1 MIPIS
6 VVNHTLAFFTAACL
20 AAVAG
25 ATDPVFKCGALP
37 MEGHGLAKSAA
48 QADFVSGTRKVL
60 VIRVGFPDAPFTN
73 DSAAMAAVNDS
84 VAQLYNG
91 MSRAKFGWA
100 FRMHPGVITAP
111 KLKASYFGQG
121 RQVND
126 SLIAFVNAKLTELG
140 LKAGVDYQH
149 FVVNHPRDTTLPYE
163 GSSGYPNPDQ
173 WMNGT
178 YRALVLG
185 HEIGHGLGLPHA
197 AGVEADAAIM
207 PAHSGPPTQ
216 TESVEYGDRY
226 DIMGDG
232 GIKGHFN
239 SIFKENFGWID
250 SSEIRVVNQSGTF
263 RIFAHDQPG
272 NAGKLMAIR
281 LPTAGGFMSYYVEHR
296 SQVTQAESTAP
307 RGAEVRIWGYL
318 PGPPAPQWS
327 RTGIL
332 DMHPKSIAGTARGGN
347 ADFHDAALL
356 TDETYPDRFGTFTLK
371 TVAVG
376 SHSTPADSWVDVQ
389 VAWGAVGIRI
399 SRGVSRNGG
408 VASVVPVE
416 ALKAGVKASD
426 LLGRSWLG
434 VPTSQA
440 PAALPPYGWR
450 WSAREHR

>member
-1 MIPIS
+1 MCGAIPI
-6 VVNHTLAFFTAACL
+6 A
-20 AAVAG
+20 
-25 ATDPVFKCGALP
+25 
-37 MEGHGLAKSAA
+37 GHGLAKVAA
-48 QADFVSGTRKVL
+48 QADFVTGTRKVL
-60 VIRVGFPDAPFTN
+60 VIRLGFPDAPFTN

-100 FRMHPGVITAP
+100 FKMHPGIITTP
-111 KLKASYFGQG
+111 KLKSGYFGQG

-140 LKAGVDYQH
+140 LKVGTDYHH

-207 PAHSGPPTQ
+207 PAHSGPPAQNET
-216 TESVEYGDRY
+216 VEYGDRY

-239 SIFKENFGWID
+239 TIFKENFGWVD
-250 SSEIRVVNQSGTF
+250 SSEIKAVNQSGTF
-263 RIFAHDQPG
+263 RIYAHDQPG

-281 LPTAGGFMSYYVEHR
+281 LHTAGGFMSYYVEHR
-296 SQVTQAESTAP
+296 SQVTQVESTAP
-307 RGAEVRIWGYL
+307 QGAEVRIWGYL

-356 TDETYPDRFGTFTLK
+356 TDETYPDRFGSFTLK

-389 VAWGAVGIRI
+389 VNWGAVGIRL
-399 SRGVSRNGG
+399 SRVDSRKGAASQVLALDGLQSGVR
-408 VASVVPVE
+408 V
-416 ALKAGVKASD
+416 LD
-426 LLGRSWLG
+426 LLGRAKPGGPGRSAEGAYIL
-434 VPTSQA
+434 QA
-440 PAALPPYGWR
+440 SGANLRVLPVTP
-450 WSAREHR
+450 